1 MKTEILMIAIFVSA
15 ACAIPGVFLILRRMA
30 LMSDAISHSVL
41 LGIVIM
47 FFMSGQL
54 NSPVLMT
61 GAVVMGI
68 ITVLLTE
75 SLVRT
80 KLVFKDAA
88 IGLVFPALFSIAV
101 IMISLFAENIHLD
114 TDAVLLGEIAFAPLD
129 RLSMGGTDLG
139 PKSAW
144 VMGTVLLVNLGL
156 LLMFFKELKLATF
169 DSGLAASLGFS
180 PIIIHYGLMLDVS
193 ITVVGAF
200 DAVGSILVVALIVA
214 PASAA
219 YLLTNDLKK
228 MIFLAII
235 IGILSSVTGFAIG
248 WWFDA
253 SIGGGMA
260 TMAGV
265 FFLLAFLLAPEQGL
279 VSTIRKKGKQK
290 IEFGVSMLSVHLLNH
305 RDSANAAYEC
315 NSKHL
320 LEHINWTPKFAKT
333 VLAQAVKQGYILR
346 KNDALVLTPSGE
358 KLATEAM
365 L

>member
-1 MKTEILMIAIFVSA
+1 MKFEIVMIAVFVSA
-15 ACAIPGVFLILRRMA
+15 ACAIPGVFLVLRRMA

-41 LGIVIM
+41 LGIVIV
-47 FFMSGQL
+47 FFLSGDL
-54 NSPVLMT
+54 HSPVLMT
-61 GAVVMGI
+61 GAVLMGI

-80 KLVFKDAA
+80 GLVFKDAA

-101 IMISLFAENIHLD
+101 IIISLFAENIHLD

-129 RLSMGGTDLG
+129 RISLWGTDLG

-144 VMGTVLLVNLGL
+144 VMGTVLLINLGL
-156 LLMFFKELKLATF
+156 LFMFFKELKMATF

-180 PIIIHYGLMLDVS
+180 PILIHYGLMLDVS

-228 MIFLAII
+228 MIFYSIV
-235 IGILSSVTGFAIG
+235 IGALSSVSGFAMG
-248 WWFDA
+248 WWLDA

-265 FFLLAFLLAPEQGL
+265 FFLLAFLFAPEQGL
-279 VSTIRKKGKQK
+279 LSTTRRKERQK
-290 IEFGVSMLSVHLLNH
+290 VEFGISMLSVHLLNH
-305 RDSANAAYEC
+305 RNSANAAYEC
-315 NSKHL
+315 SSNHL
-320 LEHINWTPKFAKT
+320 MEHINWNSRFAKA
-333 VLAQAVKQGYILR
+333 VIFQAKKQGYINQLG
-346 KNDALVLTPSGE
+346 DQLILTESGE
-358 KLATEAM
+358 KLAAEAM